1 MDYQPPPFFSR
12 GPAPLVRLGFFVSLA
27 VLLMVLDARF
37 RYAESLREAV
47 ALLVYP
53 FQRTALAPVELLSAA
68 SEFFTTQAA
77 LMREND
83 ELKAKRLLAANDL
96 LTLEALRAEN
106 AQLRRLLEARERLP
120 RKSTL
125 AEILYQGRD
134 PFSRKVVL
142 DKGSRQGIRAGQAVI
157 DDIGVIGQVT
167 RAHLLLSEVTLI
179 TDKEQRTPVQV
190 VRNGLRAI
198 IYGGGD
204 RGTLD
209 LSYTAANA
217 DIQADDVLVTSGI
230 DGTYPAGLPVAKVS
244 RIERDAAYSF
254 AKITCV
260 LALLFNLLPWRDVI
274 GLPDML
280 ALVLTFWCVHEPR
293 RMGIGAAWVLGL
305 LMDVGNGALLGQHAF
320 AYAVL
325 AFAAL
330 SLHRRILW
338 FSLWRQAA
346 HVLVL
351 LLASQF
357 LMLAVRLVA
366 GGVFPGYAYFAAS
379 VIAAAL
385 WPTATYLL
393 LLPQRR
399 PQGLDEN
406 RPI

>member
-37 RYAESLREAV
+37 RYAESLRQAV

-53 FQRTALAPVELLSAA
+53 LQRTALAPVELFNAA
-68 SEFFTTQAA
+68 ADFFTTQVS
-77 LMREND
+77 LKREND
-83 ELKAKRLLAANDL
+83 ELKVKRLQASNDL

-120 RKSTL
+120 RTSTL

-142 DKGSRQGIRAGQAVI
+142 DKGSQQGIRAGQAVI
-157 DDIGVIGQVT
+157 DDIGVLGQVT

-209 LSYTAANA
+209 LSYMAANA

-260 LALLFNLLPWRDVI
+260 PTAGTDRN
-274 GLPDML
+274 
-280 ALVLTFWCVHEPR
+280 
-293 RMGIGAAWVLGL
+293 
-305 LMDVGNGALLGQHAF
+305 
-320 AYAVL
+320 
-325 AFAAL
+325 
-330 SLHRRILW
+330 
-338 FSLWRQAA
+338 RQ
-346 HVLVL
+346 VLVL
-351 LLASQF
+351 SREAILPLPSAEPESG
-357 LMLAVRLVA
+357 A
-366 GGVFPGYAYFAAS
+366 GG
-379 VIAAAL
+379 
-385 WPTATYLL
+385 
-393 LLPQRR
+393 LPKQKRVR
-399 PQGLDEN
+399 KRE
-406 RPI
+406 